1 MFLESPPPRPEPA
14 PDPLPLAIRAAAL
27 GIIAA
32 ALLVVLLFRLWAL
45 QVLHAG
51 QYSAAAVQSQVRTSV
66 VPARRGDIVD
76 RHGDVLVSSRTAI
89 AVQVNSAT
97 FPAGTNCNGLNR
109 HDRKVVIG
117 RPGCLVLWR
126 LANVIKQPFPQVW
139 KAYSS
144 RLSANQGYPIT
155 LPFTVTRPQ
164 VAFMLERHNRFPAIQ
179 FQRTFVRDYPAL
191 DNPALGAI
199 NPNLI
204 GHVGPITK
212 DNLDDPAFRGE
223 NLPRT
228 GTAGQTGIE
237 KSYDGWLR
245 GSDGETA
252 QMFDA
257 SGQPVRSPYL
267 VREPVTGST
276 VHLTLDGHLQKVA
289 QDAIGRG
296 IQIALNDRQYFADSG
311 AVVAMNPDT
320 GAIYA
325 MASWPTYQPTVWVPP
340 YAGQGRIVDPN
351 NKLTPQV
358 DKSYAGSYP
367 PGSTFKPITA
377 VAAWMSGLIGPGST
391 RACTTSFQSPN
402 DFSHHTFNNWGPVNA
417 VIGLSKALEISCDT
431 FFYRLGD
438 QFYDRYQAGSNVF
451 QQWIRKLGY
460 GAAPPVD
467 VPGAVSGVVPDQ
479 HWKAHYP
486 PFVNGPNPS
495 IDTLWEPG
503 DDIQMAIGQGYL
515 LASPLQQAVA
525 YSALENG
532 GTIVTP
538 HLVQSI
544 TGSDGSLAPGGN
556 VAPKPQRDLHL
567 PVSLLDEI
575 KTGLYGA
582 THAGDGTSTSTF
594 GSFQPTV
601 YGKTGTAEVPTQDCP
616 DCSDAWWAGWAEQN
630 GHPLVVVAMI
640 HNGGHGGVSA
650 APVAA
655 EVFADFFH
663 TRYQFQGGQDQ
674 SR

>member
-1 MFLESPPPRPEPA
+1 MFIESPPPRSEPA

-51 QYSAAAVQSQVRTSV
+51 QYSTAAVQSQVRTAV

-76 RHGDVLVSSRTAI
+76 RRGNVLVSSRTAI

-97 FPAGTNCNGLNR
+97 FPASTDCSGLNR
-109 HDRKVVIG
+109 HDHKQVAAQ
-117 RPGCLVLWR
+117 PGCLTLWR
-126 LANVIKQPFPQVW
+126 LAGVIKQPFPRVW
-139 KAYSS
+139 KEYST
-144 RLSANQGYPIT
+144 RLAANQGYPIT

-164 VAFMLERHNRFPAIQ
+164 VAYMLERHDRFPSIQ

-191 DNPALGAI
+191 DQPAIGAI

-204 GHVGPITK
+204 GHVGAITA
-212 DNLDDPAFRGE
+212 DNLKDPAFRGE
-223 NLPRT
+223 NLPQT
-228 GTAGQTGIE
+228 GTAGQAGIE

-257 SGQPVRSPYL
+257 SGNPVRSPYL
-267 VREPVTGST
+267 VREPVTGAT
-276 VHLTLDGHLQKVA
+276 VKLTLDANLQKVA
-289 QDAIGRG
+289 QDAIYRG
-296 IQIALNDRQYFADSG
+296 MQIAHADHQYYANYGS
-311 AVVAMNPDT
+311 VVAINPEN

-325 MASWPTYQPTVWVPP
+325 MASYPTYKPTVWVPP
-340 YAGQGRIVDPN
+340 YDGQAKVVDPKN
-351 NKLTPQV
+351 TLFPQV
-358 DKSYAGSYP
+358 DKSYAGTYP

-402 DFSHHTFNNWGPVNA
+402 DFSHHKFFNWGSENSI
-417 VIGLSKALEISCDT
+417 IGLSKALEISCDT

-438 QFYDRYQAGSNVF
+438 QFYDRYQTGSNIF
-451 QQWIRKLGY
+451 QEWIRKLGY
-460 GAAPPVD
+460 GDSPPVD
-467 VPGAVSGVVPDQ
+467 IPGAVSGLVPDRQ
-479 HWKAHYP
+479 WKAHNP
-486 PFVNGPNPS
+486 LFVNGPNPS

-515 LASPLQQAVA
+515 LVSPLQQAVA
-525 YSALENG
+525 YSAIENG
-532 GTIVTP
+532 GTVVTP

-544 TGSDGSLAPGGN
+544 TGPDGSLAPGGN
-556 VAPKPQRDLHL
+556 VTPKPQRDLHL
-567 PVSLLDEI
+567 PPELLAEI

-601 YGKTGTAEVPTQDCP
+601 YGKTGTAEVPQDCTN
-616 DCSDAWWAGWAEQN
+616 CSDAWWAGWAEQD

-640 HNGGHGGVSA
+640 HDGGHGGVSA

-655 EVFADFFH
+655 EVFAAYFH
-663 TRYQFQGGQDQ
+663 SRYRFQSGQDQ

>member
-1 MFLESPPPRPEPA
+1 MFLESPPPRSEPA

-51 QYSAAAVQSQVRTSV
+51 QYSTAAVQSQVRTAV

-76 RHGDVLVSSRTAI
+76 RHGNVLVSSRTAI

-97 FPAGTNCNGLNR
+97 FPASTDCSGLNR
-109 HDRKVVIG
+109 HDHKQVAEQ
-117 RPGCLVLWR
+117 PGCLTLWR
-126 LANVIKQPFPQVW
+126 LAGVIKQPFPRVW
-139 KAYSS
+139 KEYST
-144 RLSANQGYPIT
+144 RLAANQGYPIT

-164 VAFMLERHNRFPAIQ
+164 VAYMLERHDRFPSIQ

-191 DNPALGAI
+191 DQPALGAI

-204 GHVGPITK
+204 GYVGAITAE
-212 DNLDDPAFRGE
+212 NLKDPAFRGE
-223 NLPRT
+223 NLPQT
-228 GTAGQTGIE
+228 GTAGQAGIE

-257 SGQPVRSPYL
+257 SGNPVRSPYL
-267 VREPVTGST
+267 VREPVTGAT
-276 VHLTLDGHLQKVA
+276 VKLTLDANLQKVA
-289 QDAIGRG
+289 QDAIYRG
-296 IQIALNDRQYFADSG
+296 MQIAHADQQYYANYGS
-311 AVVAMNPDT
+311 VVAINPEN

-325 MASWPTYQPTVWVPP
+325 MASYPTYKPTVWVPP
-340 YAGQGRIVDPN
+340 YDGQAKVVDPKN
-351 NKLTPQV
+351 PLFPLV
-358 DKSYAGSYP
+358 DKSYAGTYP

-391 RACTTSFQSPN
+391 RPCTTSFQSPN
-402 DFSHHTFNNWGPVNA
+402 DFSHHKFFNWGPENSI
-417 VIGLSKALEISCDT
+417 IGLSKALEISCDT

-438 QFYDRYQAGSNVF
+438 QFYDRYQTGSNIF
-451 QQWIRKLGY
+451 QEWIRKLGY
-460 GAAPPVD
+460 GDSPPVD
-467 VPGAVSGVVPDQ
+467 IPGAVSGLVPDRQ
-479 HWKAHYP
+479 WKAHNP
-486 PFVNGPNPS
+486 LFVNGPNPS

-515 LASPLQQAVA
+515 LVSPLQQAVA
-525 YSALENG
+525 YSAIENG
-532 GTIVTP
+532 GTVVTP

-544 TGSDGSLAPGGN
+544 TGPDGSLAPGGN
-556 VAPKPQRDLHL
+556 VTPKPQRDLHL
-567 PVSLLDEI
+567 PPELLAEI

-601 YGKTGTAEVPTQDCP
+601 YGKTGTAEVPQDCTN
-616 DCSDAWWAGWAEQN
+616 CSDAWWAGWAEQD

-640 HNGGHGGVSA
+640 HDGGHGGVSA

-655 EVFADFFH
+655 EVFAAYFH
-663 TRYQFQGGQDQ
+663 SRYRFQSGQDQ

>member
-1 MFLESPPPRPEPA
+1 VFIESPPPRSEPA

-51 QYSAAAVQSQVRTSV
+51 QYSTAAVQSQVRTAV

-76 RHGDVLVSSRTAI
+76 RHGNVLVSSRTAI

-97 FPAGTNCNGLNR
+97 FPASTDCSGLNR
-109 HDRKVVIG
+109 HDHKQVAEQ
-117 RPGCLVLWR
+117 PGCLTLWR
-126 LANVIKQPFPQVW
+126 LAGVIKQPFPRVW
-139 KAYSS
+139 KEYST
-144 RLSANQGYPIT
+144 RLAANQGYPIT

-164 VAFMLERHNRFPAIQ
+164 VAYMLERHDRFPSIQ

-191 DNPALGAI
+191 DQPAIGAI

-204 GHVGPITK
+204 GHVGAITA
-212 DNLDDPAFRGE
+212 DNLKDPAFRGE
-223 NLPRT
+223 NLPQT
-228 GTAGQTGIE
+228 GTAGQAGIE

-257 SGQPVRSPYL
+257 SGNPVRSPYL
-267 VREPVTGST
+267 VREPVTGAT
-276 VHLTLDGHLQKVA
+276 VKLTLDANLQKVA
-289 QDAIGRG
+289 QDAIYRG
-296 IQIALNDRQYFADSG
+296 MQIAHADHQYYANYGS
-311 AVVAMNPDT
+311 VVAINPEN

-325 MASWPTYQPTVWVPP
+325 MASYPTYKPTVWVPP
-340 YAGQGRIVDPN
+340 YDGQAKVVDPKN
-351 NKLTPQV
+351 TLFPQV
-358 DKSYAGSYP
+358 DKSYAGTYP

-391 RACTTSFQSPN
+391 RPCTTSFQSPN
-402 DFSHHTFNNWGPVNA
+402 DFSHHKFFNWGPENSI
-417 VIGLSKALEISCDT
+417 IGLSKALEISCDT

-438 QFYDRYQAGSNVF
+438 QFYDRYQTGSNIF
-451 QQWIRKLGY
+451 QEWIRKLGY
-460 GAAPPVD
+460 GDAPPVD
-467 VPGAVSGVVPDQ
+467 IPGAVSGLVPDRQ
-479 HWKAHYP
+479 WKAHNP
-486 PFVNGPNPS
+486 LFVNGPNPS

-515 LASPLQQAVA
+515 LVSPLQQAVA
-525 YSALENG
+525 YSAIENG
-532 GTIVTP
+532 GTVVTP

-544 TGSDGSLAPGGN
+544 TGPDGSLAPGGN
-556 VAPKPQRDLHL
+556 VTPKPQRDLHL
-567 PVSLLDEI
+567 PPELLAEI

-601 YGKTGTAEVPTQDCP
+601 YGKTGTAEVPQDCTN
-616 DCSDAWWAGWAEQN
+616 CSDAWWAGWAEQD

-640 HNGGHGGVSA
+640 HDGGHGGVSA

-655 EVFADFFH
+655 EVFAAYFH
-663 TRYQFQGGQDQ
+663 SRYRFQSGQDQ

>member
-1 MFLESPPPRPEPA
+1 VFLESPPPRSEPV

-51 QYSAAAVQSQVRTSV
+51 QYSTAAVQSQVRTSV

-76 RHGDVLVSSRTAI
+76 RHGNILVSSRTAI

-97 FPAGTNCNGLNR
+97 FPADTDCSGLNR
-109 HDRKVVIG
+109 HDHKLAAAQ
-117 RPGCLVLWR
+117 PGCLTLWR
-126 LANVIKQPFPQVW
+126 LAGVIKQPFPRVW
-139 KAYSS
+139 KEYST
-144 RLSANQGYPIT
+144 RLAANRGYPIT
-155 LPFTVTRPQ
+155 LPFTVTRPE
-164 VAFMLERHNRFPAIQ
+164 VAYMLERHDRFPSIQ

-191 DNPALGAI
+191 DAPAIGAI

-204 GHVGPITK
+204 GHVGPITAE
-212 DNLDDPAFRGE
+212 NLKDPAFRGE
-223 NLPRT
+223 NLPQT
-228 GTAGQTGIE
+228 GTAGQAGIE

-276 VHLTLDGHLQKVA
+276 VRLTLDAHLQKVA
-289 QDAIGRG
+289 QDAIYRG
-296 IQIALNDRQYFADSG
+296 MQIAHADRQYYANYGS
-311 AVVAMNPDT
+311 VVAINPEN

-325 MASWPTYQPTVWVPP
+325 MASYPTYKPTVWVPP
-340 YAGQGRIVDPN
+340 YDGQGRIVDPKN
-351 NKLTPQV
+351 PLFPQV
-358 DKSYAGSYP
+358 DKSYAGTYP

-391 RACTTSFQSPN
+391 RPCTTVFQSPN
-402 DFSHHTFNNWGPVNA
+402 DFSHHKFFNWGPENSI
-417 VIGLSKALEISCDT
+417 IGLSKALEISCDT

-438 QFYDRYQAGSNVF
+438 QFYDRFQTGSNIF

-460 GAAPPVD
+460 GDPPPID
-467 VPGAVSGVVPDQ
+467 IPGAVGGLVPDQ
-479 HWKAHYP
+479 HWKAHNP
-486 PFVNGPNPS
+486 LFVNGPNPS

-515 LASPLQQAVA
+515 LVSPLQQAVA
-525 YSALENG
+525 YSVIENG
-532 GTIVTP
+532 GKVVTP
-538 HLVQSI
+538 HLMQSV
-544 TGSDGSLAPGGN
+544 TGPDGSLAAGAN
-556 VAPKPQRDLHL
+556 VASKPQRDLHL
-567 PVSLLDEI
+567 PAELLAEI
-575 KTGLYGA
+575 KSGLYGA

-594 GSFQPTV
+594 GNFQPTV
-601 YGKTGTAEVPTQDCP
+601 YGKTGTAEVPQDCTN
-616 DCSDAWWAGWAEQN
+616 CSDAWWAGWAEQG

-640 HNGGHGGVSA
+640 HDGGHGGVSA

-655 EVFADFFH
+655 EIFAAFFH
-663 TRYQFQGGQDQ
+663 SKYLFQSGQDQ